1 MEVCPLPVL
10 SWSEAVVG
18 AQVADVSST
27 GSSPLFCLFSS
38 LLFKNYRF

>member
-1 MEVCPLPVL
+1 MEVCPLPLL
-10 SWSEAVVG
+10 SRYEAVVR
-18 AQVADVSST
+18 AQVADISSS